1 MRRRSTTARRAVYVL
16 TRAILL
22 QYKVHAAVCPC
33 FFCSY
38 LWFTCEFS
46 LCFQPK
52 DSKKERE
59 PDRGSK
65 VSPYTKVSLIYSPM
79 NRSCTN
85 MLLSIVFFLFHTH
98 FVVLIFICSFHLL
111 WLFLKNEESRPVPKI
126 SPSKTSE
133 PSVNLL
139 GLGECL
145 SPVHCQWNQGEYG
158 FSLQLFSVYC
168 QLRSFDKWLVD
179 FNLDELVV

>member
-16 TRAILL
+16 TRALLL
-22 QYKVHAAVCPC
+22 QYKVHAADCPC
-33 FFCSY
+33 LFCSY
-38 LWFTCEFS
+38 LWVTCEFS

-65 VSPYTKVSLIYSPM
+65 VSPYTKVSLIHSHM

-85 MLLSIVFFLFHTH
+85 MLLSVVFFVSYSLCCANFD
-98 FVVLIFICSFHLL
+98 LL
-111 WLFLKNEESRPVPKI
+111 LPSILPFFLKNEESRPVPKI

-145 SPVHCQWNQGEYG
+145 SPLHCQWKQAEHG

-168 QLRSFDKWLVD
+168 QLRSFDK
-179 FNLDELVV
+179 